1 MRCVWIAGGRAGVVD
16 PRKEETEETEESEE
30 TDEIRYTFRMHERPY
45 EKLIVWQESYKLCLF
60 VYKLTIKFPPHERF
74 GLVSQMR
81 RSSYSV
87 PINIAEGNSKKS
99 TKEKERFFE
108 IAHASL
114 EELHCESH
122 LSKDLGYISALEY
135 EAMDDHIQRVSYL
148 LTKLRSSLG

>member
-1 MRCVWIAGGRAGVVD
+1 
-16 PRKEETEETEESEE
+16 
-30 TDEIRYTFRMHERPY
+30 MHERPY

-60 VYKLTIKFPPHERF
+60 VYKLTIKFPPYERF

-114 EELHCESH
+114 EELHCESR
-122 LSKDLGYISALEY
+122 LSKDLDYISAQEY
-135 EAMDDHIQRVSYL
+135 ESLDDHSQRVSYL
-148 LTKLRSSLG
+148 LIKFRNSLG